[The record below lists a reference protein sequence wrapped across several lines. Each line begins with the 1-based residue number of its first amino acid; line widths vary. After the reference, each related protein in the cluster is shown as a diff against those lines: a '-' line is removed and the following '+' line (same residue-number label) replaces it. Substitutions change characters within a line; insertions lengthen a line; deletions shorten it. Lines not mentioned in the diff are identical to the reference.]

1 MKAEKMISKMISFYS
16 GNISDIHHFIK
27 VYAFAH
33 EIGTLENL
41 DEKTLKTLEYAAIV
55 HDIACPLCRKKY
67 GSTEGNL
74 QEKESEPL
82 LREFL
87 AEFSLPEDVLE
98 RIIFLV
104 THHHTYTGVDGPDYQ
119 ILLEADYL
127 VNCGESEKY
136 RKRISEFRKNVF
148 RTKTGIQFLNAEIE
162 SEESH
167 E

>member
-1 MKAEKMISKMISFYS
+1 MKTERMISKMISFYS
-16 GNISDIHHFIK
+16 GNVSDIHHFIK
-27 VYAFAH
+27 VHAFAH
-33 EIGTLENL
+33 VIGVLENL
-41 DEKTLKTLEYAAIV
+41 DEKTQETLEYAAIV
-55 HDIACPLCRKKY
+55 HDIACPLCRRKY
-67 GSTEGNL
+67 GSTEGSL

-87 AEFSLPEDVLE
+87 AEYGLANDMLE

-136 RKRISEFRKNVF
+136 RRRINEFRNNVF
-148 RTKTGIQFLNAEIE
+148 KTKTGICFLNAEIE
-162 SEESH
+162 AKN
-167 E
+167 